1 MKIAVAKISGGKA
14 ESIELSDDIF
24 AFEPRVD
31 IMSRV
36 VNWQLAKKR
45 NTSHAVKTRSDIN
58 AVKSK
63 MYKQKGTGNARHGAK
78 SVVQFKGGGVA
89 HGPVERNFN
98 HSLTKKIRAIGLKS
112 AISSRA
118 KEGNVIVID
127 KLESDGKTS
136 SLISS
141 FSKLGIKSALIVDEG
156 EASNE
161 FIRALSNVPNVN
173 IIKTIGVNVYDILKH
188 NQLVLTKLS
197 LIKLQERFK

>member
-78 SVVQFKGGGVA
+78 SVVQFKGGGVV

>member
-78 SVVQFKGGGVA
+78 SVVQFKGGGVV
-89 HGPVERNFN
+89 HGPVERKFD

-118 KEGNVIVID
+118 KDGNLIVID
-127 KLESDGKTS
+127 KLVSDGKTS
-136 SLISS
+136 SLIST

-156 EASNE
+156 DASQE

-173 IIKTIGVNVYDILKH
+173 IIKTIGANVYDILKH
-188 NQLVLTKLS
+188 KQLVLTKLS
-197 LIKLQERFK
+197 IKKLQERFI